1 MSQLESFLEDLRRA
15 LSALPRGVADGAIQ
29 YYTEYF
35 ADARQAGVPEE
46 EILRRT
52 GSVEQVAAAITDDAA
67 ITAAENRPG
76 PRSLLRTSR
85 RLLGRDAR
93 QARSHRLVGVGRAA
107 RGTSLAFVSLFPLA
121 VAILL
126 YITAFALLAG
136 TAAVAIALAVSLA
149 SHPALAAS
157 DRLAQIGLIAGL
169 AALGLILTLLIY
181 RAGHAFGRMTLA
193 LFRRIATR
201 PEPAARATA
210 GGAATDNAAIVSAGS
225 GTDTAGATG
234 TEERAS
240 AAGSTVTA
248 GSAGAAASAGKASQ
262 SKPVLAPVVDA
273 PRPRQHRRVLW
284 RTTFVL
290 LLVVSTAGFTAAA
303 VFGLPQAYFRL
314 WNSQTPAGI
323 EPVSQS
329 VSDQLVRQLTIITL
343 NSNVVVQPS
352 SSRYITYRYEQP
364 PYFQIERTITDGSVT
379 LTEKSNGR
387 LPLIDVLAAHEG
399 MTTLAVQVPVD
410 PGLELTIRTAGGSV
424 AVHVPSRTLKVRTG
438 SGDLSLYGR
447 DLGPGDSFSSSG
459 GQVLRP

>member
-1 MSQLESFLEDLRRA
+1 MSQLDSFLEDLRRA

-121 VAILL
+121 AAILL

-149 SHPALAAS
+149 SHPALAAN

-169 AALGLILTLLIY
+169 AALGLILTLLVY

-193 LFRRIATR
+193 LFRRIAAR
-201 PEPAARATA
+201 PEPAARA
-210 GGAATDNAAIVSAGS
+210 AA
-225 GTDTAGATG
+225 AGATDASTTG
-234 TEERAS
+234 ANAADVVNTAAASAGMDDRAS
-240 AAGSTVTA
+240 AAGS
-248 GSAGAAASAGKASQ
+248 AGAASSVGKASKL
-262 SKPVLAPVVDA
+262 KPVLAPTVDA
-273 PRPRQHRRVLW
+273 PRPRQHRRALW
-284 RTTFVL
+284 RVAFAL
-290 LLVVSTAGFTAAA
+290 LLVIATAGFTTAT
-303 VFGLPQAYFRL
+303 VFGLPQAYVRL

-323 EPVSQS
+323 EPVFQG
-329 VSDQLVRQLTIITL
+329 VSDQAVRQLTIVTL
-343 NSNVVVQPS
+343 NSNIVVQPS
-352 SSRYITYRYEQP
+352 SSRYITYSYEQP
-364 PYFQIERTITDGSVT
+364 PYFQIERTITDGSVV

-399 MTTLAVQVPVD
+399 MTTLTVQVPVD
-410 PGLELTIRTAGGSV
+410 PNLELTIRTAGGRV
-424 AVHVPSRTLKVRTG
+424 DIQVPSRTLKVRTG
-438 SGDLSLYGR
+438 SGSLNLHGR
-447 DLGPGDSFSSSG
+447 VPGPGDEVISG
-459 GQVLRP
+459 GQVLYK